1 MRFDDDDDDDGR
13 KTNTNTNTNKSG
25 CSTSSCAELL
35 VYDFDG
41 TLANTP
47 TPREGKIMYEN
58 KIGQAWP
65 HVGWWG
71 RQESLEPPL
80 EVGPGPAW
88 ASYVENRTRTDC
100 VRIMMTGRVEKLSR
114 RVTECLRMLEG
125 ATETLCFHEL
135 VFKKG
140 NGDTLEYK
148 CEELRRMVRAYGPKK
163 VRIWEDRV
171 KHAEGF
177 REFGKREFAEIVF
190 EVTLVEPSNDY

>member
-1 MRFDDDDDDDGR
+1 MRFDDDDDDDDGR
-13 KTNTNTNTNKSG
+13 KTNTNTNKSG
-25 CSTSSCAELL
+25 CSSSSCAELL

-140 NGDTLEYK
+140 TGIRWSISARSCGGW
-148 CEELRRMVRAYGPKK
+148 CERTGRRR
-163 VRIWEDRV
+163 
-171 KHAEGF
+171 
-177 REFGKREFAEIVF
+177 
-190 EVTLVEPSNDY
+190 